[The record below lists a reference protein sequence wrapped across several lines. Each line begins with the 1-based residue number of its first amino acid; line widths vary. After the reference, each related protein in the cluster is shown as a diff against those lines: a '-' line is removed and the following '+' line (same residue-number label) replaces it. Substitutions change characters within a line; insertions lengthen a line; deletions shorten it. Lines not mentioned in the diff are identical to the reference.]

1 MILQQRMH
9 EEPSLSEASVP
20 DFFKFC
26 LFGFFRLNLLL
37 VISTVIIL

>member
-1 MILQQRMH
+1 MH
-9 EEPSLSEASVP
+9 EEPSLSETSVL

-37 VISTVIIL
+37 VISIMVTL